1 MATLTQAD
9 VKTMIGAAVKAAL
22 AAALSAGGGGG
33 DKDKEK
39 DKGGHLDE
47 RYFRRVDKFNGQNW
61 KEFSFQFRTAVG
73 SAVGKVRSALD
84 EILKAGKDPD
94 VTLLFVD
101 IAGWQEGDTEK
112 YGAQLYSVLTSL
124 VTGDAMTIVRGVV
137 NGDGWDA
144 WSRLFMRFDPRTPAR
159 TLMAMMAVMQP
170 KKAKDARDLLNAVQD
185 WEVKLKN
192 LSVEHSVV
200 IDEKI
205 QVALLSSILP
215 TEFQDYVFQMTD
227 MSFSAVKDKVL
238 SLAINR
244 AAMSKPTPMEVDRV
258 QAHYCH
264 EAAEWEE
271 YEGYDAEHWDE
282 AGAEVEIGYVGES
295 CRRCGGIGHYARECP
310 TPDGKGKG
318 KGEMK
323 GKGKG
328 KANYYTKPGK
338 GGYQEYGSKG
348 KGGGKKGGGKGFG
361 GECWTCGQKGHR
373 SNDCPNKGK
382 SAMEIGC
389 VEDGGSK
396 EIAVGGIWAIA
407 QVKAEEC
414 EEGEWEEVRAR
425 KGCCATTRLPQSVP
439 LNGRSA
445 KSSADSVRSPGGFTL
460 GDYMKG
466 MRCQRNDYKMPNEKG
481 VKTASPEGA
490 KNGFT
495 DDVNKSFKN
504 GAKNSFKKSATNL
517 CEKGDYEVRN
527 ICPVALQAPWMPVGV
542 GEITVDSAAEESV
555 CPKSWGEAY
564 PMRKPKKW
572 LRFVNAS
579 GGEMSHYGEKV
590 ATFQAGGKDAVVSLG
605 FQVSDVQKPL
615 AAVWR
620 IAEKGNIVQFGP
632 RAEDNFIK
640 NIETGKRIN
649 MIQKSGSYVIEAN
662 YVVPDPGFARP
673 AVP

>member
-9 VKTMIGAAVKAAL
+9 VEIMIGAAVKAAL
-22 AAALSAGGGGG
+22 AAALSAGGGGS
-33 DKDKEK
+33 DKDKDK

-73 SAVGKVRSALD
+73 SAAGKVRTALD

-101 IAGWQEGDTEK
+101 VAGWQEGDTEK

-137 NGDGWDA
+137 NGDGWEA
-144 WSRLFMRFDPRTPAR
+144 WSRLFMRFDPRTPGR

-227 MSFSAVKDKVL
+227 MSFAAVKDKVL

-271 YEGYDAEHWDE
+271 YEGYEAEQWDE
-282 AGAEVEIGYVGES
+282 NGAEVEIGYVGES

-328 KANYYTKPGK
+328 KANYYNKPGK

-407 QVKAEEC
+407 QVKAEER
-414 EEGEWEEVRAR
+414 EEGEWKEVRAR
-425 KGCCATTRLPQSVP
+425 KGHCAATRLPQSVP
-439 LNGRSA
+439 SNGRPA
-445 KSSADSVRSPGGFTL
+445 KDSPDSVRSPGGFTL
-460 GDYMKG
+460 GDFMKG
-466 MRCQRNDYKMPNEKG
+466 ARRQANVQGMQGSKGFKPKMKDQAGIQSVEVEGFQGRMKAQPNVKG
-481 VKTASPEGA
+481 KEG
-490 KNGFT
+490 
-495 DDVNKSFKN
+495 
-504 GAKNSFKKSATNL
+504 
-517 CEKGDYEVRN
+517 CREVCH
-527 ICPVALQAPWMPVGV
+527 ICPVASQAPWMPVGA

-649 MIQKSGSYVIEAN
+649 MIHKSGSYVIEAN

-673 AVP
+673 AVM